1 MSATNVLH
9 NPDVDELTWTRAP
22 APSGHWLQIMLLV
35 TTLLTT
41 TAVGA
46 RYMYNFELG
55 NAPLTSFTDL
65 FPFAWIRENPD
76 RIGGGLPFHSTVP
89 RSSSAAIVIWLQIL
103 CARGDRA

>member
-1 MSATNVLH
+1 MSTTNILP
-9 NPDVDELTWTRAP
+9 NPRVDELTWTRAP

-65 FPFAWIRENPD
+65 FPFAWIWEIQTASEAVCPS
-76 RIGGGLPFHSTVP
+76 PS
-89 RSSSAAIVIWLQIL
+89 RSSPSS
-103 CARGDRA
+103 